1 MGEDNKI
8 NQSCKDCIIE
18 SFSEIIRALFSIIRV
33 FIYVLSAI
41 AISSNS
47 SEILKNLWGFV
58 K

>member
-1 MGEDNKI
+1 MGEDKI
-8 NQSCKDCIIE
+8 NQNCKDCVIE
-18 SFSEIIRALFSIIRV
+18 SFSEIIKSLFSIIRV